1 MNILNEMSALTDL
14 LNTTLS
20 QEMQSTNSSMASA
33 ATTSMQKV
41 NTAMQEQNEQ
51 DSMELLMNNIGL
63 AVQRRGG
70 Q

>member
-1 MNILNEMSALTDL
+1 MNILNEMSTLTDL

-33 ATTSMQKV
+33 ATASMQKV
-41 NTAMQEQNEQ
+41 NTVIQEQNEQ

>member
-20 QEMQSTNSSMASA
+20 QEIQSTNSSMVSA
-33 ATTSMQKV
+33 ATASMQKV
-41 NTAMQEQNEQ
+41 NTVMQEQNEQ

>member
-20 QEMQSTNSSMASA
+20 QEMQSTNSSMVSA
-33 ATTSMQKV
+33 ATASMQKV

>member
-20 QEMQSTNSSMASA
+20 QEMQSTNSSMVSA
-33 ATTSMQKV
+33 ATASMQKV
-41 NTAMQEQNEQ
+41 NTVMQEQNEQ

>member
-33 ATTSMQKV
+33 ATASMQKV
-41 NTAMQEQNEQ
+41 NTVMQEQNEQ

-63 AVQRRGG
+63 AVQRQGG

>member
-20 QEMQSTNSSMASA
+20 QEMQSTNSSMVSA
-33 ATTSMQKV
+33 VTTSMQKV
-41 NTAMQEQNEQ
+41 NTVMQEQNEQ

>member
-20 QEMQSTNSSMASA
+20 QEMQSTNSSMMSA
-33 ATTSMQKV
+33 ATASMQKV
-41 NTAMQEQNEQ
+41 NTVMQEQNEQ

>member
-14 LNTTLS
+14 LKTTLS
-20 QEMQSTNSSMASA
+20 QEIQSTNDSIMSA
-33 ATTSMQKV
+33 AAASRQKADV
-41 NTAMQEQNEQ
+41 VTQRRYEQ

-63 AVQRRGG
+63 AIQRRGG

>member
-1 MNILNEMSALTDL
+1 MNILNEMSTLTDL
-14 LNTTLS
+14 LNTALS

-33 ATTSMQKV
+33 ATASMQKV
-41 NTAMQEQNEQ
+41 NTVIQEQNEQ

>member
-20 QEMQSTNSSMASA
+20 QEMQSTNSSMVSA
-33 ATTSMQKV
+33 ATASMQKV
-41 NTAMQEQNEQ
+41 NTVIQEQNEQ

>member
-20 QEMQSTNSSMASA
+20 QEMQSTNSSMVPA
-33 ATTSMQKV
+33 ATASMQKV
-41 NTAMQEQNEQ
+41 NTVIQEQNEQ

>member
-1 MNILNEMSALTDL
+1 MNILNEMRALTDL
-14 LNTTLS
+14 LNATLS
-20 QEMQSTNSSMASA
+20 QEMQSTNSSMVSA
-33 ATTSMQKV
+33 ATASMQKV
-41 NTAMQEQNEQ
+41 NTVMQEQNEQ

>member
-14 LNTTLS
+14 LKTTLS
-20 QEMQSTNSSMASA
+20 QEIQSTNSSIMSA
-33 ATTSMQKV
+33 ATASGQKADV
-41 NTAMQEQNEQ
+41 VTQRRYEQ

-63 AVQRRGG
+63 AIQRRGG

>member
-1 MNILNEMSALTDL
+1 MNILNEMSTLTDL

-33 ATTSMQKV
+33 ATASMQKV

>member
-33 ATTSMQKV
+33 ATASMQKV
-41 NTAMQEQNEQ
+41 NTVMQEQNEQ

>member
-1 MNILNEMSALTDL
+1 MNILNEMSTLTDL

-20 QEMQSTNSSMASA
+20 QEMQSTNSSVVSA
-33 ATTSMQKV
+33 AAASMQKV

>member
-20 QEMQSTNSSMASA
+20 QEIQSTNSSMASA
-33 ATTSMQKV
+33 ATASMQKV

-51 DSMELLMNNIGL
+51 DSMELLMNNIGF

>member
-20 QEMQSTNSSMASA
+20 QEMQSTNSSVVSA
-33 ATTSMQKV
+33 ATASMQKV

>member
-20 QEMQSTNSSMASA
+20 QEMQSTNSSIVSA
-33 ATTSMQKV
+33 ATASMQKV
-41 NTAMQEQNEQ
+41 NTVIQEQNEQ

>member
-33 ATTSMQKV
+33 ATASMQKV
-41 NTAMQEQNEQ
+41 NTVIQEQNEQ

>member
-20 QEMQSTNSSMASA
+20 QEMQSTNSSMVSA
-33 ATTSMQKV
+33 ATASMQKV
-41 NTAMQEQNEQ
+41 NTVMQEQDEQ

>member
-20 QEMQSTNSSMASA
+20 QEMQSTNSSMAST
-33 ATTSMQKV
+33 ATASIQKV
-41 NTAMQEQNEQ
+41 NTVIQEQNEQ

>member
-33 ATTSMQKV
+33 ATASMQKV
-41 NTAMQEQNEQ
+41 NTVVQEQDEQ

>member
-20 QEMQSTNSSMASA
+20 QEMQSTNSSIVSA
-33 ATTSMQKV
+33 ATASMQKV
-41 NTAMQEQNEQ
+41 NTVMQEQNEQ

>member
-20 QEMQSTNSSMASA
+20 QEMQSTNSSMVSA
-33 ATTSMQKV
+33 ATAAMQKV
-41 NTAMQEQNEQ
+41 NTVMQEQNEQ

>member
-33 ATTSMQKV
+33 ATASMQKV
-41 NTAMQEQNEQ
+41 NMVIPEQNEQ

>member
-33 ATTSMQKV
+33 ATASMQKV

>member
-20 QEMQSTNSSMASA
+20 QEMQSTNSSMVPA
-33 ATTSMQKV
+33 ATASMQKV
-41 NTAMQEQNEQ
+41 NTVMQEQDEQ